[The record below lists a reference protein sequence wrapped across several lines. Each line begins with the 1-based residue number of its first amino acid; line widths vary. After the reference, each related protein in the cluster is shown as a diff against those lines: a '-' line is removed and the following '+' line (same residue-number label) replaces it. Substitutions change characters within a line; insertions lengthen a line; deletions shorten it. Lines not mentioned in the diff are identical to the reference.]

1 MESDLPH
8 IVNLINSVIGVGILE
23 RVFKNFSRKIEEV
36 LTTMIDSLSNLKTR
50 WRLCL
55 SACPNAV

>member
-23 RVFKNFSRKIEEV
+23 RFFFFSKLFDLCTENGQNVFAHMIIWIE
-36 LTTMIDSLSNLKTR
+36 S
-50 WRLCL
+50 
-55 SACPNAV
+55 

>member
-50 WRLCL
+50 
-55 SACPNAV
+55 